1 MPKAPVM
8 STTIKKQAEKQE
20 ISSTLYD
27 SRIYVDND
35 LFRQKLK
42 AFKLQINEK
51 ALKNSET
58 VGYVSTKYRDF
69 PLGAPLLLIYS
80 Q

>member
-1 MPKAPVM
+1 M

-42 AFKLQINEK
+42 TFKLQIIEK
-51 ALKNSET
+51 ALKNIET
-58 VGYVSTKYRDF
+58 VGHVSTKYRDF